1 MQKLQDITFTGKT
14 DTGLKRDHNEDN
26 YVSTELW
33 GSSILLCCID
43 GVGGMAGGDVC
54 SAAVAE
60 KIEQYLKQ
68 MQPGDNP
75 GGVLKQ
81 VLVRVND
88 DIISMQKD
96 KPEYNEM
103 ACVLTAILVDTES
116 NKVYMAHVG
125 DTRLYEFAD
134 GQLTK
139 LSHDHSPIGLRE
151 DMGILSEYEA
161 MAHPKRNIIERCIGD
176 MPLDDDTD
184 YIETAE
190 FPFKPGATYLLC
202 SDGLTDLVT
211 AAGISQILTGDTDVD
226 DKADKLIAAANNA
239 GGKDNI
245 TVLLLDNPDKR
256 TEEEKLA
263 DTLVNNETIGK
274 SQARLVPDNEPVS
287 SDTSSQLSDE
297 PAEKEEQAEELPT
310 EEIKE
315 PEMPEKEEDVLHK
328 EDKDTSDKGHKKGTK
343 KRQGKIH
350 FLAGIIL
357 VMTGVIVWMGWEI
370 HVIKQNQIK
379 IMNDTLL
386 LRSSNDSI
394 INKNPND
401 SLDID
406 STKFVLNRD
415 SLNQILQDS
424 LKTDSP
430 VAGNE

>member
-1 MQKLQDITFTGKT
+1 MLDSGEITP
-14 DTGLKRDHNEDN
+14 E
-26 YVSTELW
+26 E
-33 GSSILLCCID
+33 
-43 GVGGMAGGDVC
+43 
-54 SAAVAE
+54 AE
-60 KIEQYLKQ
+60 NHPYKHVITRAL
-68 MQPGDNP
+68 G
-75 GGVLKQ
+75 
-81 VLVRVND
+81 
-88 DIISMQKD
+88 IISGVD
-96 KPEYNEM
+96 VDSNRIEEYN
-103 ACVLTAILVDTES
+103 
-116 NKVYMAHVG
+116 G
-125 DTRLYEFAD
+125 
-134 GQLTK
+134 
-139 LSHDHSPIGLRE
+139 
-151 DMGILSEYEA
+151 
-161 MAHPKRNIIERCIGD
+161 
-176 MPLDDDTD
+176 
-184 YIETAE
+184 ETM
-190 FPFKPGATYLLC
+190 LLC
-202 SDGLTDLVT
+202 SDGLTTMVSVSE
-211 AAGISQILTGDTDVD
+211 IEDVLNTENPED
-226 DKADKLIAAANNA
+226 VCEKLIALANEH

-297 PAEKEEQAEELPT
+297 PAEKEEQAEE
-310 EEIKE
+310 IKK

-394 INKNPND
+394 INQNPND